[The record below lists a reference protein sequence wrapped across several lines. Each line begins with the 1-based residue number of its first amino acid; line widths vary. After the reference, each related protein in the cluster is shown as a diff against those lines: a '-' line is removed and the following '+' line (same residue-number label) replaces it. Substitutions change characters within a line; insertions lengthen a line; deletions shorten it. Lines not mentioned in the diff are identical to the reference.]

1 MYRRTSMG
9 VMMATELKIIQS
21 ESAACCEP
29 VAAAEKATC
38 CAPAAEVACCEPSTT
53 SAEACCEPAT
63 SADSPCCETN
73 IQVGK
78 ERPLIQSVGI
88 LALLVG
94 TFAISDY
101 WFGSFLKS
109 HLSGFSTAA
118 RDSISFFISHSLGL
132 ISLLAAITTSAV
144 FLRSFID
151 ADRVRSHMEKVN
163 SFRGHGVAAGIGMA
177 TPFCSCSAVP
187 VFTGFVRAGVPVS
200 QAMSF
205 LVASPLVNE
214 IAVIMLASTVGW
226 GIAGAYAGM
235 GFAIAVGAGIA
246 LRKYAK
252 PSLTEVTPVKSL
264 NVIDASGRVI
274 KPSLA
279 KRADAALNEARDTV
293 KTTFVY
299 ILIGVA
305 VGSLIHG
312 WVPTSAIQHIASW
325 GPVVGVLA
333 ATAIGVPLYSG
344 IATVIPIITA
354 LSEKGMPMGT
364 LLAFSMSVTA
374 LSLPEAMLLRKVMKP
389 KLLAAY
395 FATVTLGII
404 LVGVTFNLALGK

>member
-1 MYRRTSMG
+1 
-9 VMMATELKIIQS
+9 MAIELKVVDAGS
-21 ESAACCEP
+21 TS
-29 VAAAEKATC
+29 C
-38 CAPAAEVACCEPSTT
+38 CAPVEASVDLCCTPEEAAQESCC
-53 SAEACCEPAT
+53 AT
-63 SADSPCCETN
+63 QE
-73 IQVGK
+73 VGK
-78 ERPLIQSVGI
+78 AD
-88 LALLVG
+88 LALWKSASIFLGLVG
-94 TFAISDY
+94 LFIVADY
-101 WFGSFLKS
+101 WFGNFLKT
-109 HLSGFSTAA
+109 HFADFSPAVE
-118 RDSISFFISHSLGL
+118 DSLSFFIAHSIGL
-132 ISLLAAITTSAV
+132 LSLLAAITTLAV
-144 FLRSFID
+144 FLRSFINSD
-151 ADRVRSHMEKVN
+151 KVRTRMEKVN
-163 SFRGHGVAAGIGMA
+163 SLKGHGIAAGIGMA

-214 IAVIMLASTVGW
+214 IAVVMLATTVGW

-246 LRKYAK
+246 LRRYAK
-252 PSLTEVTPVKSL
+252 PNLTEVSPAMSL
-264 NVIDASGRVI
+264 NIIDAHGVTIR
-274 KPSLA
+274 PSIER
-279 KRADAALNEARDTV
+279 RAHAALLEARDTV

-305 VGSLIHG
+305 AGSLIHG
-312 WVPTSAIQHIASW
+312 WVPTTAIQTIASW

-364 LLAFSMSVTA
+364 LLAFAMSVTA
-374 LSLPEAMLLRKVMKP
+374 LSFPEALLLRKVMKP

-395 FATVTLGII
+395 FATVTTGIV
-404 LVGVTFNLALGK
+404 LVGITFNVLLNK